1 MAWASASRSPAK
13 ESPVNLS
20 KFEKQSFSQIRPVLL
35 DENGKVRVRPQRS
48 KIPRTTQ
55 VKRLYAKTGKLV
67 PLRKWA
73 KESDE
78 TVAHDWL
85 KAK

>member
-1 MAWASASRSPAK
+1 MQ
-13 ESPVNLS
+13 LS
-20 KFEKQSFSQIRPVLL
+20 KFEKQSFTQIRPVFLGE
-35 DENGKVRVRPQRS
+35 DGKVRVRPQRQ

-55 VKRLYAKTGKLV
+55 VKRLYAKSGKLM

-78 TVAHDWL
+78 QIALDWS
-85 KAK
+85 KEK

>member
-1 MAWASASRSPAK
+1 MH
-13 ESPVNLS
+13 LS
-20 KFEKQSFSQIRPVLL
+20 KFEKQCFTQIRPVLL

-55 VKRLYAKTGKLV
+55 IKRLYAKSGKLV
-67 PLRKWA
+67 PMKKWA

-78 TVAHDWL
+78 TVASAWL
-85 KAK
+85 AAK